1 MADGNL
7 GSIWMSLGIKD
18 NVTDSL
24 KKVQK
29 ALSGTDEGAKAA
41 KKEIKDLLAA
51 LKNADT
57 PDKLVQSIERIN
69 QALSKSEV
77 GAKDLMNA
85 LSKTG
90 SKDWALFDEKL
101 TLKNINQVRD
111 AITRMMAS
119 LSSSSSKSDEGLAQF
134 FKLGNAMNFIL
145 TIQSADKNLKSLR
158 DTAKSMTGNALLP
171 DANSLV
177 KNLEDVRKR
186 LIEAFNTGN
195 IKGSPVLDE
204 YRKVTGEILALYDKI
219 NAQKGE
225 QSLFKNVDSSATKAT
240 DALKQTEQQAKKTEE
255 TIEKAAVSTKKAA
268 TQAEIALN
276 EMLNAFRGSES
287 RFVGVGNAG
296 EKGRAYVDILNQLN
310 AAIEKIRK
318 NENSGDKDAKEWTD
332 RANKA
337 LEYLKLLHR
346 IDLAQSKIED
356 TKASNPN
363 IDSSKIK
370 EALGLITHFRE
381 QFTALESS
389 QFLTGVDRA
398 NVLKMYSDVWKMTL
412 DKVQSITNKFEKKNP
427 LSDFDNNFTKLDA
440 KIDAFREKLS
450 KLRDLMSEGL
460 SKGFNTSMLTD
471 RITGLNG
478 VITRMENAMGNQK
491 QLSDGAL
498 MKQLFSD
505 MAVEMGKA
513 STAMQAYGR
522 EKGKVIAQER
532 AAAEEYDRQKRQR
545 YAAKKAQDD
554 ELKALSDYAKRYM
567 ELQEAKRKAEKKAS
581 DERKRQ
587 SAAEARRIEAD
598 TERMSRLYAKM
609 SLVIGRGERAGMRG
623 LELGVNTSALK
634 KALSEATELKRRIE
648 DANISLMGKGGRP
661 SYSSYAEE
669 VNRLSSSLANATQAQ
684 RDLNSA
690 QDKANRK
697 AEAQAIRDAAKAKRE
712 DIAAEKQRQNELKNT
727 ERRYDSLGNK
737 VRQLR
742 SEYSRGISIGADV
755 SKAEGEIHRLIFIMR
770 KLQNIKDNLFYPIG
784 WKGYLGQL
792 GNIGSG
798 HDTTLA
804 SRILQDQKAINQ
816 EVQKGIELEQKRQ
829 QEIAQSAA
837 KARND
842 LAAAFAGANAEAK
855 KMQSIVGDIKSLF
868 LQGGIVFGAQQFFN
882 SIVQT
887 GGEIVQQH
895 VALRS
900 ILGDVQKADELF
912 AQTQQLALQSPF
924 KFGELNRDVK
934 QLAAF
939 GVEANDLYDT
949 TKRLAD
955 IASGLGVD
963 FGRLGLA
970 FGQVKARSWLDGK
983 ELRQFA
989 YAGLPLLQ
997 KITELYNSEGKN
1009 GRNNYTQ
1016 ADVKK
1021 MISDRQVSFEDV
1033 QKVLWKMTDEGG
1045 QFYNMQFV
1053 LSETLLGRWN
1063 KLIDAWDIMLGKF
1076 AEGKSVVGG
1085 TFSFL
1090 INRTTDL
1097 ILALDKVSNAALA
1110 FGAMYALRKGATAIA
1125 SRVGISSNL
1134 AALRAEQ
1141 QVKLRTFAV
1150 EQQQALIEGKITME
1164 KMRQNIA
1171 DYQGMLNS
1179 KITTRN
1185 AVEQAALDGRLSAL
1199 KMQKAFRE
1207 GLISK
1212 EMIEQ
1217 LRLMGMISAKESE
1230 LITKEGT
1237 RARMSLAVNQAKG
1250 KFGGF
1255 FSGWNIA
1262 TLGITI
1268 GAALYS
1274 AYSQF
1279 KDSIKQDTDRINETA
1294 KTTVKTLSDTLSEVD
1309 NKGTGEALQQQV
1321 DKMTDV
1327 LKQSGLYTDS
1337 IKEQID
1343 STNDLGKEYDI
1354 LKQKIIDARNEN
1366 NFTPSEGENFAKAK
1380 KATGA
1385 GFAGGA
1391 SWFGQWTGIGQ
1402 DDIDENINDVAGNLA
1417 QLQMKMEKFGDS
1429 TKSSMEKVAN
1439 SILGARAA
1447 GMTFEEKIAEICSS
1461 RGVNGYWETFVKKVS
1476 NGNKDVEDDLRG
1488 LEGDL
1493 DDFSGNFGQIATD
1506 DIPKYLEYM
1515 AKSRNMDMVEFS
1527 RWCKQHP
1534 DKFRTMLDQML
1545 SEANKKVPGLVE
1557 RLQSVAMAIL
1567 NIGKAKPQEG
1577 NTGPKVWKNP
1587 NKVGTIE
1594 RKAFDKI
1601 QKAGMLK
1608 GGKDG
1613 FWQKEMAEYLHNL
1626 NGGNSN
1632 GWTSFGEAVRKRY
1645 KEVRDENDNAKN
1657 AGDIQPYVREQ
1668 RMLEAIAAQSGISL
1682 DVGKNK
1688 VTGHFGKGKNKNGR
1702 EEDTEL
1708 KRLQER
1714 LSSLKSARQMYQK
1727 YKSIMSDEEAK
1738 KKTYNLFPEVTGLN
1752 LDDYQKAVHSLLEG
1766 FSINTTERKK
1776 FQTSIYREVAEW
1788 LFDEKDKKEYER
1800 KAADFNESMNKLSER
1815 WDLYKSLLE
1824 KTGSKFFAESA
1835 WVDAFQM
1842 DDKTKSL
1849 MDEYYA
1855 HYHEVFNLQNSL
1867 GMTDGEAKAKLKL
1880 PNQYEEWKKITELL
1894 RGNYVK
1900 SLQDAADIIEKTE
1913 DYEDKILKI
1922 RERYNELISK
1932 TNDPGIKARYEIQRD
1947 KEIGQVKLDK
1957 FKNSS
1962 DYLNFYGAIVSLGMD
1977 KAQAIGAR
1985 IRQNIN
1991 ESLQNGAID
2000 AREYAKEIKQLDE
2013 QLSKLTSPKKTF
2025 LNGGLKGMAEQKI
2038 SDASEQMTL
2047 AASKIAEGKKVREL
2061 GLKMGDENFIK
2072 RGDSM
2077 IASGNAMMKAA
2088 EILFKDGTK
2097 AKESLD
2103 KFANVVSII
2112 DQNVQGMSEAFNDI
2126 KETAS
2131 LLGVD
2136 IESDGWQDASAFFET
2151 FSGMSSSLSKVVTSA
2166 ESGNVGGILSGVTGI
2181 FTSPIKAFAKAHD
2194 AKLDRQIK
2202 LAERQLNELKNL
2214 SSNINSV
2221 IEKTLGGIYS
2231 YERSSDTTKK
2241 INDVKNDYRKW
2252 DAFSKTNFGKNFFG
2266 GHNLSH
2272 YSKDTYD
2279 AVMKTDTNPSAYADQ
2294 LALLHAQEDELRK
2307 QRQAEEDKKK
2317 TDKDKLADYDQQ
2329 IKEMELQIKT
2339 FAQDFLK
2346 DVYSIDMKSWASTLT
2361 DTIVS
2366 AWAKGEDAVDAYKK
2380 KVKDMVREVT
2390 KNIVSQKIMEKA
2402 LEKPLE
2408 WLTSVLDEKGKLD
2421 ETDMDDFADKLYQV
2435 GENVVP
2441 QLTGIFDA
2449 LKEKGLDLREN
2460 GSSSTT
2466 NSIKG
2471 ITEETADLLASYVN
2485 SIRLDLSVVR
2495 EMQGKFLPEMSEIAK
2510 SQLTQLNLIAQ
2521 NTLRNADA
2529 AERIDKTVSEL
2540 NDNFNRVI
2548 NGTKS
2553 LKMK

>member
-1 MADGNL
+1 MAGGNL
-7 GSIWMSLGIKD
+7 GDLWFQLGVKD
-18 NVTDSL
+18 NTSKELQKIIDKLKTGDDAANALLRALQGFGTKKSGFKEQAEKAKEFADVLNEINRRISKL
-24 KKVQK
+24 KKNDK
-29 ALSGTDEGAKAA
+29 SDE
-41 KKEIKDLLAA
+41 
-51 LKNADT
+51 
-57 PDKLVQSIERIN
+57 
-69 QALSKSEV
+69 
-77 GAKDLMNA
+77 AKDLQLAVKNA
-85 LSKTG
+85 LSYLDMLQRINIER
-90 SKDWALFDEKL
+90 SKISELRSLNPNVDTSKL
-101 TLKNINQVRD
+101 REAELMLENINNQLFR
-111 AITRMMAS
+111 
-119 LSSSSSKSDEGLAQF
+119 LQNKAQ
-134 FKLGNAMNFIL
+134 G
-145 TIQSADKNLKSLR
+145 
-158 DTAKSMTGNALLP
+158 G
-171 DANSLV
+171 
-177 KNLEDVRKR
+177 
-186 LIEAFNTGN
+186 G
-195 IKGSPVLDE
+195 G
-204 YRKVTGEILALYDKI
+204 G
-219 NAQKGE
+219 G
-225 QSLFKNVDSSATKAT
+225 VDSAKVLQDYAKVLQMTFRDVKQIT
-240 DALKQTEQQAKKTEE
+240 DQFKKE
-255 TIEKAAVSTKKAA
+255 
-268 TQAEIALN
+268 
-276 EMLNAFRGSES
+276 
-287 RFVGVGNAG
+287 
-296 EKGRAYVDILNQLN
+296 
-310 AAIEKIRK
+310 
-318 NENSGDKDAKEWTD
+318 
-332 RANKA
+332 
-337 LEYLKLLHR
+337 
-346 IDLAQSKIED
+346 
-356 TKASNPN
+356 
-363 IDSSKIK
+363 
-370 EALGLITHFRE
+370 
-381 QFTALESS
+381 
-389 QFLTGVDRA
+389 
-398 NVLKMYSDVWKMTL
+398 
-412 DKVQSITNKFEKKNP
+412 NP
-427 LSDFDNNFTKLDA
+427 LSAFSGGAA
-440 KIDAFREKLS
+440 KVEADIARVTEKLARM
-450 KLRDLMSEGL
+450 RDLMAEGSL
-460 SKGFNTSMLTD
+460 KGYNTNMLGGSITELDKILARLQATSGNKSILTD
-471 RITGLNG
+471 AAQMKNL
-478 VITRMENAMGNQK
+478 
-491 QLSDGAL
+491 LSDV
-498 MKQLFSD
+498 
-505 MAVEMGKA
+505 AVEMTKA
-513 STAMQAYGR
+513 AAATQAYGR

-532 AAAEEYDRQKRQR
+532 EFAAASKLS
-545 YAAKKAQDD
+545 AKDNDA

-567 ELQEAKRKAEKKAS
+567 ALQEAKRKAEKQAS

-623 LELGVNTSALK
+623 LELGVNTSALE

-648 DANISLMGKGGRP
+648 DANIALMGKGGRP

-697 AEAQAIRDAAKAKRE
+697 AEAQATRDAAKAKR
-712 DIAAEKQRQNELKNT
+712 DDAAAERQRQREIEIST
-727 ERRYDSLGNK
+727 RRMERLDDVLVRLRKEYGNS
-737 VRQLR
+737 V
-742 SEYSRGISIGADV
+742 
-755 SKAEGEIHRLIFIMR
+755 
-770 KLQNIKDNLFYPIG
+770 KLQVDTTQIETKIKDIENQFN
-784 WKGYLGQL
+784 YLK
-792 GNIGSG
+792 S
-798 HDTTLA
+798 
-804 SRILQDQKAINQ
+804 ILQRLGSRDSTALGLITNVGEQR
-816 EVQKGIELEQKRQ
+816 EVQLANRVADAQREANREAQRGIELEQKRQ

-997 KITELYNSEGKN
+997 KITQLYNSEGKN
-1009 GRNNYTQ
+1009 GRKNYTQ

-1021 MISDRQVSFEDV
+1021 MISGRQVSFEDV

-1045 QFYNMQFV
+1045 QFYNMQLV

-1063 KLIDAWDIMLGKF
+1063 KFIDAWDIMLGKF
-1076 AEGKSVVGG
+1076 AEGKNVIGG
-1085 TFSFL
+1085 TFSFI
-1090 INRTTDL
+1090 INRVTDL
-1097 ILALDKVSNAALA
+1097 VLALDKLSPAMLS
-1110 FGAMYALRKGATAIA
+1110 FGAIFAARKLGLMA
-1125 SRVGISSNL
+1125 SSKLGLGSINKNYT
-1134 AALRAEQ
+1134 Q
-1141 QVKLRTFAV
+1141 QMNAQLRTYAI
-1150 EQQQALIEGKITME
+1150 EQQQLVTEGKITQQKALQNVQARAYLLSDTASRANAMSRLALE
-1164 KMRQNIA
+1164 GKMSVLQ
-1171 DYQGMLNS
+1171 
-1179 KITTRN
+1179 
-1185 AVEQAALDGRLSAL
+1185 
-1199 KMQKAFRE
+1199 MQKAVKE
-1207 GLISK
+1207 GLVTKELIRQLAVMGQITARQEQIILGGTRFAAVMNMGISK
-1212 EMIEQ
+1212 IGGGIKSLFTMLGGWWGLAIGLAVQTFSSYSSDMDRISENAKGFRDSAYNKKKNYEDELANEKPANSADLQQRVNSMKELLRNSGDYTQTIEDQ
-1217 LRLMGMISAKESE
+1217 I
-1230 LITKEGT
+1230 T
-1237 RARMSLAVNQAKG
+1237 RAKNL
-1250 KFGGF
+1250 
-1255 FSGWNIA
+1255 
-1262 TLGITI
+1262 
-1268 GAALYS
+1268 
-1274 AYSQF
+1274 
-1279 KDSIKQDTDRINETA
+1279 NE
-1294 KTTVKTLSDTLSEVD
+1294 
-1309 NKGTGEALQQQV
+1309 Q
-1321 DKMTDV
+1321 
-1327 LKQSGLYTDS
+1327 
-1337 IKEQID
+1337 
-1343 STNDLGKEYDI
+1343 YDI
-1354 LKQKIIDARNEN
+1354 LNKGIVAARDNSQQEANDSDVVAGALGASGGWGSGNPFADTMEDAVEDLNEAVIKYQTLLSGLDEDTKSRMDSVANQFLKPEERAMSLDEKIRILAER
-1366 NFTPSEGENFAKAK
+1366 
-1380 KATGA
+1380 
-1385 GFAGGA
+1385 GGA
-1391 SWFGQWTGIGQ
+1391 NW
-1402 DDIDENINDVAGNLA
+1402 
-1417 QLQMKMEKFGDS
+1417 DS
-1429 TKSSMEKVAN
+1429 FVLKSSNGSNDIAN
-1439 SILGARAA
+1439 SIYKIGIRAN
-1447 GMTFEEKIAEICSS
+1447 KVSDQINDIAKKNIPRIINFLKKSFNLFGVDFSKWCNRNSS
-1461 RGVNGYWETFVKKVS
+1461 RFASMIERMLDACKVNVPQIREYLKSIFYQEAGAKQPKKA
-1476 NGNKDVEDDLRG
+1476 GGGKVEK
-1488 LEGDL
+1488 
-1493 DDFSGNFGQIATD
+1493 
-1506 DIPKYLEYM
+1506 PKTPMQQRVRRNLSKTG
-1515 AKSRNMDMVEFS
+1515 KSKARVEA
-1527 RWCKQHP
+1527 QA
-1534 DKFRTMLDQML
+1534 TMLDSYLDETSDYNTDNNLQTEL
-1545 SEANKKVPGLVE
+1545 QNRYNEYKNRENKFKRGKISKALRDEAWESYNSLNQAAWEGLGYKFYPQDKKSNKVP
-1557 RLQSVAMAIL
+1557 
-1567 NIGKAKPQEG
+1567 
-1577 NTGPKVWKNP
+1577 
-1587 NKVGTIE
+1587 
-1594 RKAFDKI
+1594 
-1601 QKAGMLK
+1601 K
-1608 GGKDG
+1608 GR
-1613 FWQKEMAEYLHNL
+1613 N
-1626 NGGNSN
+1626 GNS
-1632 GWTSFGEAVRKRY
+1632 GRK
-1645 KEVRDENDNAKN
+1645 E
-1657 AGDIQPYVREQ
+1657 DI
-1668 RMLEAIAAQSGISL
+1668 
-1682 DVGKNK
+1682 
-1688 VTGHFGKGKNKNGR
+1688 
-1702 EEDTEL
+1702 EL

-1752 LDDYQKAVHSLLEG
+1752 LDDYQKAVHSLLGG

-1835 WVDAFQM
+1835 WIDAFQM
-1842 DDKTKSL
+1842 DDKTQSL

-1855 HYHEVFNLQNSL
+1855 HYHEIFNLQDSL
-1867 GMTDGEAKAKLKL
+1867 SMTDGEAKEKLKL

-1991 ESLQNGAID
+1991 EALQNGAID

-2038 SDASEQMTL
+2038 SDASEQMTI

-2061 GLKMGDENFIK
+2061 GLKMGDENFVK

-2077 IASGNAMMKAA
+2077 IASGKAMMNAA

-2131 LLGVD
+2131 LLGAD
-2136 IESDGWQDASAFFET
+2136 TESDGWQDASAFFET

-2166 ESGNVGGILSGVTGI
+2166 ESGNVGGILAGVTGI

-2214 SSNINSV
+2214 SSNISSV

-2231 YERSSDTTKK
+2231 YNRSSDANKK
-2241 INDVKNDYRKW
+2241 LNDVKNDYKAW
-2252 DAFSKTNFGKNFFG
+2252 DAFSKTDIGKNFFG
-2266 GHNLSH
+2266 GHNFSH
-2272 YSKDTYD
+2272 YSKETYD
-2279 AVMKTDTNPSAYADQ
+2279 AVMKTETNPSAYADQ
-2294 LALLHAQEDELRK
+2294 LALLNAQEDELRK

-2317 TDKDKLADYDQQ
+2317 TDKDKIADYDQQ
-2329 IKEMELQIKT
+2329 IKEMQLQIKT

-2346 DVYSIDMKSWASTLT
+2346 DVYSIDMKSWGNQLT
-2361 DTIVS
+2361 DTVVS
-2366 AWAKGEDAVDAYKK
+2366 AWTKGEDAVEAYKN
-2380 KVKDMVREVT
+2380 KVKEMVREVT

-2408 WLTSVLDEKGKLD
+2408 WLTGILDEKGKLD

-2460 GSSSTT
+2460 GSSSLT

-2471 ITEETADLLASYVN
+2471 ITEETGDLFASYLN
-2485 SIRLDLSVVR
+2485 AIRLDVSVIR
-2495 EMQGKFLPEMSEIAK
+2495 EMQGKFLPEMSEISK
-2510 SQLTQLNLIAQ
+2510 SQLTQLNLIAR

-2529 AERIDKTVSEL
+2529 AERIEKIFIEY

>member
-1 MADGNL
+1 MAGGNL
-7 GSIWMSLGIKD
+7 GDLWFQLGVKD
-18 NVTDSL
+18 NTSKKLQKIIDKLKAGDDAANSLLRALQGFGTKKSGFKEQAEKAKEFADVLNEINRRISKL
-24 KKVQK
+24 KK
-29 ALSGTDEGAKAA
+29 SGKSDE
-41 KKEIKDLLAA
+41 
-51 LKNADT
+51 
-57 PDKLVQSIERIN
+57 
-69 QALSKSEV
+69 
-77 GAKDLMNA
+77 AKDLQTAVKNA
-85 LSKTG
+85 LSYLDMLQRINIER
-90 SKDWALFDEKL
+90 SKISELRSLNPNVDTSKLKEAELMLENVNNQLYRLQNKEQGGGGGGVDYANVLQYYAKVLQMTFRDVKQITDQFKKENHSSAFSGGAAKVEADISRVTEKL
-101 TLKNINQVRD
+101 AKMRDLMAEGSLKGYNTNMLGGS
-111 AITRMMAS
+111 ITELDKILARLQSAS
-119 LSSSSSKSDEGLAQF
+119 GNKS
-134 FKLGNAMNFIL
+134 IL
-145 TIQSADKNLKSLR
+145 TDAAQMKNLLS
-158 DTAKSMTGNALLP
+158 
-171 DANSLV
+171 
-177 KNLEDVRKR
+177 DVAV
-186 LIEAFNTGN
+186 EM
-195 IKGSPVLDE
+195 
-204 YRKVTGEILALYDKI
+204 
-219 NAQKGE
+219 
-225 QSLFKNVDSSATKAT
+225 TKAT
-240 DALKQTEQQAKKTEE
+240 
-255 TIEKAAVSTKKAA
+255 AA
-268 TQAEIALN
+268 T
-276 EMLNAFRGSES
+276 
-287 RFVGVGNAG
+287 
-296 EKGRAYVDILNQLN
+296 
-310 AAIEKIRK
+310 
-318 NENSGDKDAKEWTD
+318 
-332 RANKA
+332 
-337 LEYLKLLHR
+337 
-346 IDLAQSKIED
+346 
-356 TKASNPN
+356 
-363 IDSSKIK
+363 
-370 EALGLITHFRE
+370 
-381 QFTALESS
+381 
-389 QFLTGVDRA
+389 
-398 NVLKMYSDVWKMTL
+398 
-412 DKVQSITNKFEKKNP
+412 
-427 LSDFDNNFTKLDA
+427 
-440 KIDAFREKLS
+440 
-450 KLRDLMSEGL
+450 
-460 SKGFNTSMLTD
+460 
-471 RITGLNG
+471 
-478 VITRMENAMGNQK
+478 
-491 QLSDGAL
+491 
-498 MKQLFSD
+498 
-505 MAVEMGKA
+505 
-513 STAMQAYGR
+513 QAYGR
-522 EKGKVIAQER
+522 EKGKAIAVER
-532 AAAEEYDRQKRQR
+532 EFAAA
-545 YAAKKAQDD
+545 AKLSAKDNDA
-554 ELKALSDYAKRYM
+554 ELKAQSDYIKRYM
-567 ELQEAKRKAEKKAS
+567 ALVEKKREIAEKAGISPFFKNDQGLKNIKAEIDTLLTRLGKVREDITLYQNAIGTGTKEGVSFGQQGLKEAN
-581 DERKRQ
+581 
-587 SAAEARRIEAD
+587 AEAEKLMGTITALQNVYD
-598 TERMSRLYAKM
+598 TLRVSQANVKDLIGQTPQKQRQDDIQKRMSEYYSNLEKSSAK
-609 SLVIGRGERAGMRG
+609 
-623 LELGVNTSALK
+623 
-634 KALSEATELKRRIE
+634 
-648 DANISLMGKGGRP
+648 
-661 SYSSYAEE
+661 
-669 VNRLSSSLANATQAQ
+669 Q
-684 RDLNSA
+684 
-690 QDKANRK
+690 
-697 AEAQAIRDAAKAKRE
+697 EAQAVRDAVKAKRE
-712 DIAAEKQRQNELKNT
+712 DIAAEKQRQAEIKNA

-755 SKAEGEIHRLIFIMR
+755 SKAEGEILRIISAMRRL
-770 KLQNIKDNLFYPIG
+770 QYIKDNLSSPTG
-784 WKGYLGQL
+784 WKDYLGQL

-804 SRILQDQKAINQ
+804 SRVLQDQRAVNR
-816 EVQKGIELEQKRQ
+816 EVQRGVELEQKRQ

-997 KITELYNSEGKN
+997 RITELYNSEGKN
-1009 GRNNYTQ
+1009 GKNNYTQ

-1021 MISDRQVSFEDV
+1021 MISARQVSFEDV

-1090 INRTTDL
+1090 INRTTDFV
-1097 ILALDKVSNAALA
+1097 LALDKVSNAALA

-1150 EQQQALIEGKITME
+1150 EQQQALIEGKITQE

-1179 KITTRN
+1179 KINTRN
-1185 AVEQAALDGRLSAL
+1185 AVEQAALEGRLSAL

-1250 KFGGF
+1250 KLGGF

-1268 GAALYS
+1268 GTALYS

-1309 NKGTGEALQQQV
+1309 NKGTGETLQQQV

-1343 STNDLGKEYDI
+1343 STDDLGKEYDI

-1439 SILGARAA
+1439 SILGARSA

-1461 RGVNGYWETFVKKVS
+1461 RGVNGYWEAFVKKVS

-1545 SEANKKVPGLVE
+1545 SEANKKVPGLVA

-1594 RKAFDKI
+1594 RKAFDKL
-1601 QKAGMLK
+1601 QKAGKLK
-1608 GGKDG
+1608 GGTDG

-1657 AGDIQPYVREQ
+1657 AGDRQPYVREQ

-1702 EEDTEL
+1702 EEDKQLKNLRERIDLYKKMYAEIKKFKEL
-1708 KRLQER
+1708 YGEGALGQLANDGEFEAIFNDKKRFPISDYTNYETSIKELLKTLPASTRER
-1714 LSSLKSARQMYQK
+1714 LDYAANEKAGIQTENRKLLEDQRRDELNLLNKQLDTISEQYET
-1727 YKSIMSDEEAK
+1727 YKKIYELTGNKKGSENLAFGGTVQFDTYKRFLEEQLDVAVK
-1738 KKTYNLFPEVTGLN
+1738 HDNIQSGLN
-1752 LDDYQKAVHSLLEG
+1752 LTTDEVKGMSLENVKDRYG
-1766 FSINTTERKK
+1766 EESRVYDIRKK
-1776 FQTSIYREVAEW
+1776 LE
-1788 LFDEKDKKEYER
+1788 DENNKIKKETIDLMANLIEKNATISQQIEDENRKYER
-1800 KAADFNESMNKLSER
+1800 QLELIKGIEDPQMRDRAKAGATKTHNENVAKLQFEQFKQESDWVTIFDDLDRVSSATISSMITKIDDFSRTTGLSVEVVKQLRDALDKLRKEDIDRNPLPYIFGAVNQGNAIGGYLKGNLGAQYMNGKKYVPTAEQAKKMGIEWSAAGYSKNELASKQKGKYADSSNAINVLA
-1815 WDLYKSLLE
+1815 
-1824 KTGSKFFAESA
+1824 GKFKALESA
-1835 WVDAFQM
+1835 LDPVVNLFKVMGEEDSILGQITGGASNALGAASQVSGGLNALGLGNLGPYGAAVGAGLSVASSLIGAFGADYSEYNKAKQKYETLSSIWDSLISKKSEYM
-1842 DDKTKSL
+1842 NIHWGTEAANASKEAQEMLESEIKQTKVIAL
-1849 MDEYYA
+1849 KN
-1855 HYHEVFNLQNSL
+1855 FNSGASVGSHSIKVRDWEKRGWKQAAPEISKRYGVKFDN
-1867 GMTDGEAKAKLKL
+1867 MTDILDIDYKTLQQIKKDYAELWANLDQDTRTYLDKLIEYGEKSEDMIEALTEKLTGNKYSDLVSAWGDAMATMSNTSDNLVDHFEENLRNAILKSMIENLYGEKIKAL
-1880 PNQYEEWKKITELL
+1880 
-1894 RGNYVK
+1894 
-1900 SLQDAADIIEKTE
+1900 IEKTKKYGDPNGGTE
-1913 DYEDKILKI
+1913 KKLDTATGKVMSEY
-1922 RERYNELISK
+1922 
-1932 TNDPGIKARYEIQRD
+1932 TNTEMD
-1947 KEIGQVKLDK
+1947 EIGKELADVTKQIEA
-1957 FKNSS
+1957 SR
-1962 DYLNFYGAIVSLGMD
+1962 DYLKRYYGW
-1977 KAQAIGAR
+1977 
-1985 IRQNIN
+1985 
-1991 ESLQNGAID
+1991 
-2000 AREYAKEIKQLDE
+2000 
-2013 QLSKLTSPKKTF
+2013 
-2025 LNGGLKGMAEQKI
+2025 
-2038 SDASEQMTL
+2038 SDNS
-2047 AASKIAEGKKVREL
+2047 
-2061 GLKMGDENFIK
+2061 
-2072 RGDSM
+2072 
-2077 IASGNAMMKAA
+2077 
-2088 EILFKDGTK
+2088 
-2097 AKESLD
+2097 
-2103 KFANVVSII
+2103 
-2112 DQNVQGMSEAFNDI
+2112 
-2126 KETAS
+2126 
-2131 LLGVD
+2131 
-2136 IESDGWQDASAFFET
+2136 
-2151 FSGMSSSLSKVVTSA
+2151 SSSLT
-2166 ESGNVGGILSGVTGI
+2166 
-2181 FTSPIKAFAKAHD
+2181 
-2194 AKLDRQIK
+2194 
-2202 LAERQLNELKNL
+2202 
-2214 SSNINSV
+2214 NSV
-2221 IEKTLGGIYS
+2221 
-2231 YERSSDTTKK
+2231 
-2241 INDVKNDYRKW
+2241 
-2252 DAFSKTNFGKNFFG
+2252 
-2266 GHNLSH
+2266 
-2272 YSKDTYD
+2272 
-2279 AVMKTDTNPSAYADQ
+2279 
-2294 LALLHAQEDELRK
+2294 
-2307 QRQAEEDKKK
+2307 
-2317 TDKDKLADYDQQ
+2317 
-2329 IKEMELQIKT
+2329 
-2339 FAQDFLK
+2339 
-2346 DVYSIDMKSWASTLT
+2346 
-2361 DTIVS
+2361 
-2366 AWAKGEDAVDAYKK
+2366 
-2380 KVKDMVREVT
+2380 
-2390 KNIVSQKIMEKA
+2390 
-2402 LEKPLE
+2402 
-2408 WLTSVLDEKGKLD
+2408 
-2421 ETDMDDFADKLYQV
+2421 
-2435 GENVVP
+2435 
-2441 QLTGIFDA
+2441 
-2449 LKEKGLDLREN
+2449 
-2460 GSSSTT
+2460 
-2466 NSIKG
+2466 KG
-2471 ITEETADLLASYVN
+2471 ITEDTGDLIASYLN
-2485 SIRLDLSVVR
+2485 SIRLDVSVIR
-2495 EMQGKFLPEMSEIAK
+2495 EEQVKCMSESNEIAK
-2510 SQLTQLNLIAQ
+2510 SQLTQLNFISA
-2521 NTLRNADA
+2521 NTLRNAEA
-2529 AERIDKTVSEL
+2529 AERIERVFEEYSS
-2540 NDNFNRVI
+2540 NFNMVI
-2548 NGTKS
+2548 NGVKS
-2553 LKMK
+2553 IKVR

>member
-1 MADGNL
+1 MAGGNL
-7 GSIWMSLGIKD
+7 GDLWFQLGVKD
-18 NVTDSL
+18 NTSKELQKIIDKLKTGDDAANALLRALQGFGTKKSGFKEQAEKAKEFADVLNEINRRISKL
-24 KKVQK
+24 KKNDK
-29 ALSGTDEGAKAA
+29 GDE
-41 KKEIKDLLAA
+41 
-51 LKNADT
+51 
-57 PDKLVQSIERIN
+57 
-69 QALSKSEV
+69 
-77 GAKDLMNA
+77 AKDLQLAVKNA
-85 LSKTG
+85 LSYLDMLQRINIER
-90 SKDWALFDEKL
+90 SKISELRSLNPNVDTSKL
-101 TLKNINQVRD
+101 REAELMLENINNQLFR
-111 AITRMMAS
+111 
-119 LSSSSSKSDEGLAQF
+119 LQNKAQ
-134 FKLGNAMNFIL
+134 G
-145 TIQSADKNLKSLR
+145 
-158 DTAKSMTGNALLP
+158 G
-171 DANSLV
+171 
-177 KNLEDVRKR
+177 
-186 LIEAFNTGN
+186 G
-195 IKGSPVLDE
+195 G
-204 YRKVTGEILALYDKI
+204 G
-219 NAQKGE
+219 G
-225 QSLFKNVDSSATKAT
+225 VDSAKVLQDYAKVLQMTFRDVKQIT
-240 DALKQTEQQAKKTEE
+240 DQFKKE
-255 TIEKAAVSTKKAA
+255 
-268 TQAEIALN
+268 
-276 EMLNAFRGSES
+276 
-287 RFVGVGNAG
+287 
-296 EKGRAYVDILNQLN
+296 
-310 AAIEKIRK
+310 
-318 NENSGDKDAKEWTD
+318 
-332 RANKA
+332 
-337 LEYLKLLHR
+337 
-346 IDLAQSKIED
+346 
-356 TKASNPN
+356 
-363 IDSSKIK
+363 
-370 EALGLITHFRE
+370 
-381 QFTALESS
+381 
-389 QFLTGVDRA
+389 
-398 NVLKMYSDVWKMTL
+398 
-412 DKVQSITNKFEKKNP
+412 NP
-427 LSDFDNNFTKLDA
+427 LSAFSGGAA
-440 KIDAFREKLS
+440 KVEADIARVTEKLARM
-450 KLRDLMSEGL
+450 RDLMAEGAL
-460 SKGFNTSMLTD
+460 KGFNTNMLGGSITELDKILARLQAASGNKSILTD
-471 RITGLNG
+471 AAQMKNL
-478 VITRMENAMGNQK
+478 
-491 QLSDGAL
+491 LSDV
-498 MKQLFSD
+498 
-505 MAVEMGKA
+505 AVEMTKA
-513 STAMQAYGR
+513 AAATQAYGR

-532 AAAEEYDRQKRQR
+532 EFAAASKLS
-545 YAAKKAQDD
+545 AKDNDA

-567 ELQEAKRKAEKKAS
+567 ALQEAKRKAEKQAS

-609 SLVIGRGERAGMRG
+609 SLVIGRGERAGIRG
-623 LELGVNTSALK
+623 LELGVNTSALE

-648 DANISLMGKGGRP
+648 DANIALMGKGGRP

-697 AEAQAIRDAAKAKRE
+697 AEAQATRDAAKAKR
-712 DIAAEKQRQNELKNT
+712 DDAAAERQRQREIEIST
-727 ERRYDSLGNK
+727 RRMERLDDVLVRLRKEYGNS
-737 VRQLR
+737 V
-742 SEYSRGISIGADV
+742 
-755 SKAEGEIHRLIFIMR
+755 
-770 KLQNIKDNLFYPIG
+770 KLQVDTTQIETKIKDIENQFN
-784 WKGYLGQL
+784 YLK
-792 GNIGSG
+792 S
-798 HDTTLA
+798 
-804 SRILQDQKAINQ
+804 ILQRLGSRDSTALGLITNVGDQR
-816 EVQKGIELEQKRQ
+816 EVQLANRVADAQREANREAQRGIELEQKRQ

-1009 GRNNYTQ
+1009 GRKNYTQ

-1021 MISDRQVSFEDV
+1021 MISGRQVSFEDV

-1045 QFYNMQFV
+1045 QFYNMQLV

-1076 AEGKSVVGG
+1076 AEGKNVIGG
-1085 TFSFL
+1085 TFSFI
-1090 INRTTDL
+1090 INRVTDL
-1097 ILALDKVSNAALA
+1097 VLALDKLSPAMLS
-1110 FGAMYALRKGATAIA
+1110 FGAIFAARKLGLMA
-1125 SRVGISSNL
+1125 SSKLGLGSINKNYT
-1134 AALRAEQ
+1134 Q
-1141 QVKLRTFAV
+1141 QMNAQLRTYAI
-1150 EQQQALIEGKITME
+1150 EQQQLVTEGKITQQKALQNVQARAYLLYDTASRANAMSRLALE
-1164 KMRQNIA
+1164 GKMSVLQ
-1171 DYQGMLNS
+1171 
-1179 KITTRN
+1179 
-1185 AVEQAALDGRLSAL
+1185 
-1199 KMQKAFRE
+1199 MQKAVKE
-1207 GLISK
+1207 GLVTKELIRQLAVMGQITARQEQIILGGTRFAAVMNMGISK
-1212 EMIEQ
+1212 IGGGIKSLFTMLGGWWGLAIGLAVQTFSSYSSDMDRISENAKGFRDSAYNKKKNYEDELANEKPANSADLQQRVNSMKELLRNSGDYTQTIEDQ
-1217 LRLMGMISAKESE
+1217 I
-1230 LITKEGT
+1230 T
-1237 RARMSLAVNQAKG
+1237 RAKNL
-1250 KFGGF
+1250 
-1255 FSGWNIA
+1255 
-1262 TLGITI
+1262 
-1268 GAALYS
+1268 
-1274 AYSQF
+1274 
-1279 KDSIKQDTDRINETA
+1279 NE
-1294 KTTVKTLSDTLSEVD
+1294 
-1309 NKGTGEALQQQV
+1309 Q
-1321 DKMTDV
+1321 
-1327 LKQSGLYTDS
+1327 
-1337 IKEQID
+1337 
-1343 STNDLGKEYDI
+1343 YDI
-1354 LKQKIIDARNEN
+1354 LNKGIVAARDNSQQEANDSDVVAGALGASGGWGSGNPFADTMEDAVEDLNEAVIKYQTLLSGLDEDTKSRMDSVANQFLKPEERAMSLDEKIRILAER
-1366 NFTPSEGENFAKAK
+1366 
-1380 KATGA
+1380 
-1385 GFAGGA
+1385 GGA
-1391 SWFGQWTGIGQ
+1391 NW
-1402 DDIDENINDVAGNLA
+1402 
-1417 QLQMKMEKFGDS
+1417 DS
-1429 TKSSMEKVAN
+1429 FVLKSSNGSNDIAN
-1439 SILGARAA
+1439 SIYKIGIRAN
-1447 GMTFEEKIAEICSS
+1447 KVSDQINDIAKKNIPRIINFLKKSFNLFGVDFSKWCNRNSS
-1461 RGVNGYWETFVKKVS
+1461 RFASMIERMLDACKVNVPQIREYLKSIFYQEAGAKQPKKAGGGKVEKPKTPMQQRVRRNLSKTGKSKARVET
-1476 NGNKDVEDDLRG
+1476 
-1488 LEGDL
+1488 
-1493 DDFSGNFGQIATD
+1493 QA
-1506 DIPKYLEYM
+1506 
-1515 AKSRNMDMVEFS
+1515 
-1527 RWCKQHP
+1527 
-1534 DKFRTMLDQML
+1534 TMLDSYLDETSDYNTDNNLQTEL
-1545 SEANKKVPGLVE
+1545 QNRYNEYKNRENKFKRGKISKALRDEAWESYNSLNQAAWEGLGYKFYPQDKKSNKVP
-1557 RLQSVAMAIL
+1557 
-1567 NIGKAKPQEG
+1567 
-1577 NTGPKVWKNP
+1577 
-1587 NKVGTIE
+1587 
-1594 RKAFDKI
+1594 
-1601 QKAGMLK
+1601 K
-1608 GGKDG
+1608 GR
-1613 FWQKEMAEYLHNL
+1613 N
-1626 NGGNSN
+1626 GNS
-1632 GWTSFGEAVRKRY
+1632 GRK
-1645 KEVRDENDNAKN
+1645 E
-1657 AGDIQPYVREQ
+1657 DI
-1668 RMLEAIAAQSGISL
+1668 
-1682 DVGKNK
+1682 
-1688 VTGHFGKGKNKNGR
+1688 
-1702 EEDTEL
+1702 EL

-1752 LDDYQKAVHSLLEG
+1752 LDDYQKAVHSLLGG

-1835 WVDAFQM
+1835 WIDAFQM
-1842 DDKTKSL
+1842 DDKTQSL

-1855 HYHEVFNLQNSL
+1855 HYHEIFNLQDSL
-1867 GMTDGEAKAKLKL
+1867 SMTDGEAKEKLKL

-1977 KAQAIGAR
+1977 KAQTIGAR

-1991 ESLQNGAID
+1991 EALQSGAID

-2038 SDASEQMTL
+2038 SDASEQMTI

-2077 IASGNAMMKAA
+2077 IASGKAMMKAA

-2131 LLGVD
+2131 LLGAD
-2136 IESDGWQDASAFFET
+2136 TESDGWQDASAFFET

-2166 ESGNVGGILSGVTGI
+2166 ESGNVGGILAGVTGI

-2214 SSNINSV
+2214 SSNISSV

-2231 YERSSDTTKK
+2231 YNRSSDANKK
-2241 INDVKNDYRKW
+2241 LNDVKNDYKAW
-2252 DAFSKTNFGKNFFG
+2252 DAFSKTDIGKNFFG
-2266 GHNLSH
+2266 GHNFSH
-2272 YSKDTYD
+2272 YSKETYD
-2279 AVMKTDTNPSAYADQ
+2279 AVMKTETNPSAYADQ

-2317 TDKDKLADYDQQ
+2317 TDKDKIADYDQQ
-2329 IKEMELQIKT
+2329 IKEMQLQIKT

-2346 DVYSIDMKSWASTLT
+2346 DVYSIDMKSWGNQLT
-2361 DTIVS
+2361 DTVVS
-2366 AWAKGEDAVDAYKK
+2366 AWTKGEDAVEAYKN
-2380 KVKDMVREVT
+2380 KVKEMVREVT

-2408 WLTSVLDEKGKLD
+2408 WLTGILDEKGKLD

-2460 GSSSTT
+2460 GSSSLT

-2471 ITEETADLLASYVN
+2471 ITEETGDLFASYLN
-2485 SIRLDLSVVR
+2485 AIRLDVSVIR
-2495 EMQGKFLPEMSEIAK
+2495 EMQGKFLPEMSEISK
-2510 SQLTQLNLIAQ
+2510 SQLTQLNLIAR

-2529 AERIDKTVSEL
+2529 AERIEKIFIEY

>member
-1 MADGNL
+1 MAGGNL
-7 GSIWMSLGIKD
+7 GDLWFQLGVKD
-18 NVTDSL
+18 NTSKELQKIIDKLKTGDDAANSLLRALQGFGTKKSGFKEQAEKAKEFADVLNEINRRISKL
-24 KKVQK
+24 KKNDK
-29 ALSGTDEGAKAA
+29 GDE
-41 KKEIKDLLAA
+41 
-51 LKNADT
+51 
-57 PDKLVQSIERIN
+57 
-69 QALSKSEV
+69 
-77 GAKDLMNA
+77 AKDLQLAVKNA
-85 LSKTG
+85 LSYLDMLQRINIER
-90 SKDWALFDEKL
+90 SKISELRSLNPNVDTSKLKEAELMLENVNNQLYRLQNKAQGGGGGGVDYANVLQDYAKVLQMTFRDVKQITDQFKKENPLSAFSGGAAKVEADISRVTEKL
-101 TLKNINQVRD
+101 AKMRDLMAEGALKGYNTNMLGGS
-111 AITRMMAS
+111 ITELDKILARLQSAS
-119 LSSSSSKSDEGLAQF
+119 GNKS
-134 FKLGNAMNFIL
+134 IL
-145 TIQSADKNLKSLR
+145 TDAAQMKNLLS
-158 DTAKSMTGNALLP
+158 
-171 DANSLV
+171 
-177 KNLEDVRKR
+177 DVAV
-186 LIEAFNTGN
+186 EM
-195 IKGSPVLDE
+195 
-204 YRKVTGEILALYDKI
+204 
-219 NAQKGE
+219 
-225 QSLFKNVDSSATKAT
+225 TKAT
-240 DALKQTEQQAKKTEE
+240 
-255 TIEKAAVSTKKAA
+255 AA
-268 TQAEIALN
+268 T
-276 EMLNAFRGSES
+276 
-287 RFVGVGNAG
+287 
-296 EKGRAYVDILNQLN
+296 
-310 AAIEKIRK
+310 
-318 NENSGDKDAKEWTD
+318 
-332 RANKA
+332 
-337 LEYLKLLHR
+337 
-346 IDLAQSKIED
+346 
-356 TKASNPN
+356 
-363 IDSSKIK
+363 
-370 EALGLITHFRE
+370 
-381 QFTALESS
+381 
-389 QFLTGVDRA
+389 
-398 NVLKMYSDVWKMTL
+398 
-412 DKVQSITNKFEKKNP
+412 
-427 LSDFDNNFTKLDA
+427 
-440 KIDAFREKLS
+440 
-450 KLRDLMSEGL
+450 
-460 SKGFNTSMLTD
+460 
-471 RITGLNG
+471 
-478 VITRMENAMGNQK
+478 
-491 QLSDGAL
+491 
-498 MKQLFSD
+498 
-505 MAVEMGKA
+505 
-513 STAMQAYGR
+513 QAYGR

-532 AAAEEYDRQKRQR
+532 EFAAASKLS
-545 YAAKKAQDD
+545 AKDNDA

-567 ELQEAKRKAEKKAS
+567 ALQEAKRKAEKRAS

-587 SAAEARRIEAD
+587 SEAEARRIEAD

-623 LELGVNTSALK
+623 LELGVNTSALE

-648 DANISLMGKGGRP
+648 DANIALMGKGGRP
-661 SYSSYAEE
+661 PYSSYAEE

-684 RDLNSA
+684 RDLNSV

-712 DIAAEKQRQNELKNT
+712 DIAVEKQRQNELKNT
-727 ERRYDSLGNK
+727 ERRYDSIGNK

-755 SKAEGEIHRLIFIMR
+755 SKAEAEISRLLSLMR
-770 KLQNIKDNLFYPIG
+770 NLRTIKDRLNSENWREG
-784 WKGYLGQL
+784 LGML

-816 EVQKGIELEQKRQ
+816 EVQKGIELEKKRQ
-829 QEIAQSAA
+829 HEIAQSAA

-882 SIVQT
+882 SIVKT

-1125 SRVGISSNL
+1125 SRVGIGSNL

-1150 EQQQALIEGKITME
+1150 EQQQALIEGKITLE

-1294 KTTVKTLSDTLSEVD
+1294 KTTVKTLSDTLSEVG
-1309 NKGTGEALQQQV
+1309 NKGTGATLQQQV

-1337 IKEQID
+1337 IKEQIY
-1343 STNDLGKEYDI
+1343 STDDLGKEYDI

-1366 NFTPSEGENFAKAK
+1366 NFTPREGENFAKAK
-1380 KATGA
+1380 KASGA
-1385 GFAGGA
+1385 GFAGGS

-1417 QLQMKMEKFGDS
+1417 QLQMKMEKFGNS

-1594 RKAFDKI
+1594 RKAFDKL
-1601 QKAGMLK
+1601 QKAGRLK

-1657 AGDIQPYVREQ
+1657 AGDRQPYVREQ

-1688 VTGHFGKGKNKNGR
+1688 VTGHFGKDKNKNGR

-1800 KAADFNESMNKLSER
+1800 KAADFTELLNRLSSQ
-1815 WDLYKSLLE
+1815 WDLYKELFS
-1824 KTGSKFFAESA
+1824 KTGDKNFSSA
-1835 WVDAFQM
+1835 AF
-1842 DDKTKSL
+1842 SNPGYI
-1849 MDEYYA
+1849 DE
-1855 HYHEVFNLQNSL
+1855 
-1867 GMTDGEAKAKLKL
+1867 KAKELIVEYNNKFGKDFQRENAMSMSDGVAKETLKG
-1880 PNQYEEWKKITELL
+1880 PGEYEAWKKIVDLL
-1894 RGNYVK
+1894 RSNYIK
-1900 SLQDAADIIEKTE
+1900 ILQDAADIIEKTE

-1962 DYLNFYGAIVSLGMD
+1962 DYLNFYGAIMSLGMD
-1977 KAQAIGAR
+1977 KAQTIGAR

-1991 ESLQNGAID
+1991 EALQSGAID

-2013 QLSKLTSPKKTF
+2013 QLSKLTNPRKTF
-2025 LNGGLKGMAEQKI
+2025 FNGGLKGMAEQKI
-2038 SDASEQMTL
+2038 SDASEQMTI
-2047 AASKIAEGKKVREL
+2047 AASKIAEGNRIREE
-2061 GLKMGDENFIK
+2061 GLKNGDIGKIAKGNYL
-2072 RGDSM
+2072 
-2077 IASGNAMMKAA
+2077 IASGESMMKAA

-2136 IESDGWQDASAFFET
+2136 TESDGWQDASAFFDSL
-2151 FSGMSSSLSKVVTSA
+2151 SGMSSSMSKVVTSA
-2166 ESGNVGGILSGVTGI
+2166 ESGNVGGIIAGVTGI

-2202 LAERQLNELKNL
+2202 LSERQLNELKNL

-2241 INDVKNDYRKW
+2241 LNDVKNDYRKW
-2252 DAFSKTNFGKNFFG
+2252 NAFSKTNSGKNFFG
-2266 GHNLSH
+2266 GHNFSH
-2272 YSKDTYD
+2272 YSKETYN
-2279 AVMKTDTNPSAYADQ
+2279 AVMKTEKNPSAYADQ

-2317 TDKDKLADYDQQ
+2317 TDKDKIADYDQQ

-2366 AWAKGEDAVDAYKK
+2366 AWAKGEDAVDSYKK
-2380 KVKDMVREVT
+2380 KVKDMVRDVT

-2402 LEKPLE
+2402 LEEPLK
-2408 WLTSVLDEKGKLD
+2408 WLTGTLDDKGKLD
-2421 ETDMDDFADKLYQV
+2421 ETDMNDLADKLYQV

-2460 GSSSTT
+2460 GSSSAT

-2471 ITEETADLLASYVN
+2471 ITEETADILASYIN
-2485 SIRLDLSVVR
+2485 SIRLYCAEDNANLKQLTELTKSV
-2495 EMQGKFLPEMSEIAK
+2495 LPDISVIAR
-2510 SQLTQLNLIAQ
+2510 SQLTSINQLV
-2521 NTLRNADA
+2521 TLAEYRNGRLD
-2529 AERIDKTVSEL
+2529 EIYSWMRSIT
-2540 NDNFNRVI
+2540 
-2548 NGTKS
+2548 NGTGARS
-2553 LKMK
+2553 IRIN